1 MSSVSART
9 LKLKRE
15 SEEPEAR
22 PAEIDVLVSPRSA
35 FFLAMPPQE
44 LLEKI
49 TEKLRAFGLE
59 FEEKV
64 ILCG

>member
-1 MSSVSART
+1 MSSASALK

-15 SEEPEAR
+15 GEGYEAR
-22 PAEIDVLVSPRSA
+22 AAEIDVLVSQKSA

-49 TEKLRAFGLE
+49 LEKLRALGLE

>member
-1 MSSVSART
+1 MSSAS
-9 LKLKRE
+9 LKSLKRE
-15 SEEPEAR
+15 GTEAR
-22 PAEIDVLVSPRSA
+22 PAEIDVLVSSKSA
-35 FFLAMPPQE
+35 FFLAMPPPQ

-49 TEKLRAFGLE
+49 LEELRKLGLE

>member
-15 SEEPEAR
+15 GEGPEAR

>member
-1 MSSVSART
+1 MPSASAR

-15 SEEPEAR
+15 SEEHEAR
-22 PAEIDVLVSPRSA
+22 PAEIDVLVSQRAA

-49 TEKLRAFGLE
+49 LEKLRELGLE
-59 FEEKV
+59 CEGEV

>member
-1 MSSVSART
+1 MPSASAR

-15 SEEPEAR
+15 GEEHEAR
-22 PAEIDVLVSPRSA
+22 PAEIDVLVSLKAA

-49 TEKLRAFGLE
+49 LERLRAFGLE
-59 FEEKV
+59 FEEEV
-64 ILCG
+64 VLCG

>member
-1 MSSVSART
+1 MPSASART

-15 SEEPEAR
+15 EREAR
-22 PAEIDVLVSPRSA
+22 PAEIDVLVSQRSA

-49 TEKLRAFGLE
+49 LEKLRELGLE
-59 FEEKV
+59 CEGEV
-64 ILCG
+64 VLCG

>member
-1 MSSVSART
+1 MSSAST
-9 LKLKRE
+9 LKLER
-15 SEEPEAR
+15 EPEAR

-59 FEEKV
+59 FEEQV

>member
-15 SEEPEAR
+15 GEEPEAR

>member
-1 MSSVSART
+1 MPSASAR

-15 SEEPEAR
+15 GEEHEAR
-22 PAEIDVLVSPRSA
+22 PAEIDVLVSQRSA

-49 TEKLRAFGLE
+49 LEKLRELGLE